1 MIYIS
6 SAAEFDKLLRQSPR
20 LIAHFTSNYC
30 KPCSWINPKYD
41 QLAARYKNVVFVV
54 IDVDA
59 NRDLAKRYKVDGMP
73 TFFMFK
79 RAKKIDECFGLNEEI
94 LEAKVKKLAS

>member
-6 SAAEFDKLLRQSPR
+6 STAEFDNLLRQSPR

-30 KPCSWINPKYD
+30 KPCSWINPKYN
-41 QLAARYKNVVFVV
+41 QLAVRYKNVVFVV

-59 NRDLAKRYKVDGMP
+59 NRDLAKRYEVDEMP
-73 TFFMFK
+73 TFFMFM
-79 RAKKIDECFGLNEEI
+79 RAKKVDECGGLNEEI